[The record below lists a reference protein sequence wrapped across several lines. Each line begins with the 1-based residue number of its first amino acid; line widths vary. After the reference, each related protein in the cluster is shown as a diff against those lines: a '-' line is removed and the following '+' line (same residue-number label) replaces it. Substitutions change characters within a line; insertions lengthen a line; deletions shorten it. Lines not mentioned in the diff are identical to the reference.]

1 MRWVMFRKPRPLTTI
16 GAICTCL
23 CLCLGPARAAPP
35 QLTIVPQ
42 SDLRFGSFA
51 VMGSGYRIVS
61 PSGAVQDSGI
71 FSTTTGD
78 TGPAQFIVAYDRANN
93 SKRALNL
100 QIQLTFLPPQ
110 TVQVGGVTANLS
122 AYQSDIPGASQIV
135 PGQIVEINI
144 PNCAARVCQ
153 TTFRMGGRLDVD
165 RTSGGASVAIP
176 IPVDALLVSVK

>member
-1 MRWVMFRKPRPLTTI
+1 M

-23 CLCLGPARAAPP
+23 CLCLGPARAAPA
-35 QLTIVPQ
+35 QLSIVPQ

-71 FSTTTGD
+71 FSTTTSG
-78 TGPAQFIVAYDRANN
+78 TGPAQFALVYDRANN
-93 SKRALNL
+93 SRRTLNL

-122 AYQSDIPGASQIV
+122 AYQSDIPGAPNITA
-135 PGQIVEINI
+135 GQIVEINI
-144 PNCAARVCQ
+144 PNCATRVCQ
-153 TTFRMGGRLDVD
+153 TTFRLGGRLDVD
-165 RTSGGASVAIP
+165 RSFGGASIVVP
-176 IPVDALLVSVK
+176 IPVDAFLVSVK